1 MNMNSV
7 IYERESNYIAL
18 MNAMDDDGKQKVREA
33 IEKVNN
39 ERYQMELDRKGNIAL
54 KKEIER
60 IKMTCPKKVLATM
73 LNLQTFIMAVR
84 DQMPEDVYEG
94 ISNLIADPD
103 DDTSLFPLITE
114 LIAVCDYTDP
124 TLKRE
129 RTCVHHNPS
138 QYKHLTEAQ
147 KLVRAQDP
155 EDKVWTMCPKCKRCM
170 TIKYYI
176 SDHNGRHVCRR
187 ATEAQ
192 ALSLKEKQIIKQD
205 NALALA
211 KIQIQDVDG
220 INASLQGVKTGN
232 GENVGSLI
240 RGS

>member
-1 MNMNSV
+1 MDMNSV
-7 IYERESNYIAL
+7 MLERESSYTAL
-18 MNAMDDDGKQKVREA
+18 MDAMDDDGKQKVREA
-33 IEKVNN
+33 IEKVNA

-60 IKMTCPKKVLATM
+60 IKMTAPKKVLATM
-73 LNLQTFIMAVR
+73 LKLQTYIMAVQ

-94 ISNLIADPD
+94 LSEIIADPD

-124 TLKRE
+124 SLKRE

-138 QYKHLTEAQ
+138 QYENLTEAQ
-147 KLVRAQDP
+147 KLIRAQDP

-176 SDHNGRHVCRR
+176 SDHRGRHVCRR

-192 ALSLKEKQIIKQD
+192 ALTLKEKQIIKTD
-205 NALALA
+205 NALELA

-220 INASLQGVKTGN
+220 INASMGNVNTGN
-232 GENVGSLI
+232 GENVGQLI
-240 RGS
+240 RGR